1 MASLST
7 STLWLTAMIVW
18 TLCFCFVLF
27 WSPFFWQRGV
37 TPRTMGSMAKLFW
50 IVLCKSGSCLTHVTY
65 LQSEL
70 FIENTLVPYT
80 HIHSEEPWY
89 PLATATVRRKPISTS
104 DYEKLWKLHQ
114 LNFTK
119 KRVQTKSYFPWPAP
133 CNSSRAH
140 VSFVSSERK

>member
-1 MASLST
+1 M
-7 STLWLTAMIVW
+7 TAMIVW
-18 TLCFCFVLF
+18 TLCFCFVLVLP
-27 WSPFFWQRGV
+27 PFFWQRRV

-65 LQSEL
+65 LQSGL
-70 FIENTLVPYT
+70 FIENTVVPYT

-89 PLATATVRRKPISTS
+89 PLATATVRCKPISTS

-119 KRVQTKSYFPWPAP
+119 KRVQTKSYFPWPAVVRY
-133 CNSSRAH
+133 CRSKNKIDTSTRFSIG
-140 VSFVSSERK
+140 VFLGFF